1 VYKHT
6 YAEQFYTYI
15 ALPPATGNAGVN
27 DSDYDQTIE
36 LGDIPVYPYLK
47 NWVAATN
54 ISNGYF
60 MDWAIR
66 SRAENSVSVH
76 NKYLPSDMNDV
87 NTWLNAQSS
96 NDVQDWGDKTFGIDY
111 TYFFTWPDGS
121 QEVVTNS
128 FDDVITIKDFDNET
142 SSPQDIVI
150 ASIKD
155 SLGEDLNIRKYICDS
170 DADLVP
176 DIDANGN
183 EQLWL
188 PVYAYL
194 DIVNGGGAF
203 SLMLSEATSTP
214 SNIQEVN
221 DTVSPVIVNSDLE
234 PLLMIPQI
242 TDPTLVRNVNGW
254 TTVGGDPGTVYFELN
269 IKKLVE
275 GVDYKLYAIHTLNVE
290 T

>member
-1 VYKHT
+1 LD
-6 YAEQFYTYI
+6 A
-15 ALPPATGNAGVN
+15 
-27 DSDYDQTIE
+27 
-36 LGDIPVYPYLK
+36 
-47 NWVAATN
+47 
-54 ISNGYF
+54 
-60 MDWAIR
+60 R
-66 SRAENSVSVH
+66 
-76 NKYLPSDMNDV
+76 
-87 NTWLNAQSS
+87 SS

-111 TYFFTWPDGS
+111 TYFFSWPDGS

-128 FDDVITIKDFDNET
+128 FDNVITIKGFDNVT
-142 SSPQDIVI
+142 ASPQDIVI

-194 DIVNGGGAF
+194 DTPEDGGAF
-203 SLMLSEATSTP
+203 SLMLSQATSTP
-214 SNIQEVN
+214 SSVQEVN
-221 DTVSPVIVNSDLE
+221 DTTSPVGVDSDLE

-254 TTVGGDPGTVYFELN
+254 TTIGADSGAVYFELN

-275 GVDYKLYAIHTLNVE
+275 VVDYKLYVVHTLNIE